1 MKKILL
7 SSIIALSFAS
17 AASAN
22 TICESKR
29 NFWSGLVAGA
39 VGTAAGIGATGKAL
53 GYYSIKNGVTGAYML
68 GSTAIGKSA
77 AGTVGIIGGTS
88 GIVGTTSAFLLS
100 TPVLLTTGAVVAT
113 GVAALEGY
121 CYLAKD

>member
-7 SSIIALSFAS
+7 SSIVALSLAS

-22 TICESKR
+22 TICETKR
-29 NFWSGLVAGA
+29 NFWSGVVAGA
-39 VGTAAGIGATGKAL
+39 VGTAAGFGATLKGL
-53 GYYSIKNGVTGAYML
+53 GYYSIPNGVTGARML

-88 GIVGTTSAFLLS
+88 GKVGTAAAYLLS
-100 TPVLLTTGAVVAT
+100 TPVLLTAGAVLAT
-113 GVAALEGY
+113 SAAALEGY
-121 CYLAKD
+121 CYLAED